1 MEGKKRSR
9 SIDVL
14 LCLAL
19 FCAFSAC
26 MLTYVAPSLQGVA
39 PTTRYYTTTAFVCQN
54 RLRGQHAGG
63 VAIEQYGDG
72 EALVLS
78 EEIEGTTYK
87 TYIYECC
94 GALREM
100 YTEEGIYIDPAEGSA
115 IAPVKG
121 LGFEIIDGGLLK
133 VTLESL
139 SGRVSPLISPYL
151 TGRGRPGSDKAFAPA
166 LKPLSYRAYHR
177 HTLLCAVRR
186 HMHAHIRQSI
196 N

>member
-26 MLTYVAPSLQGVA
+26 ALLTLMTGANVYRKAVAA
-39 PTTRYYTTTAFVCQN
+39 NDTRYYERTALSYVKT
-54 RLRGQHAGG
+54 RLRRGNIAGG

-139 SGRVSPLISPYL
+139 SGRVFTSYL
-151 TGRGRPGSDKAFAPA
+151 
-166 LKPLSYRAYHR
+166 
-177 HTLLCAVRR
+177 
-186 HMHAHIRQSI
+186 SI
-196 N
+196 PDGKGATWK